1 MMDIEEQ
8 ITLLLYRDMEPLRPT
23 HAYQWAQD
31 TARAILAIE
40 ILPGITVR
48 DLIDQG
54 RGNNGQ
60 TTDR

>member
-31 TARAILAIE
+31 TAKAILAIE
-40 ILPGITVR
+40 PLPGITVR
-48 DLIDQG
+48 DLIVLERRNDEYL
-54 RGNNGQ
+54 
-60 TTDR
+60 D